1 MQSTTTSRTNDNL
14 IVLIWR
20 ISFES
25 FTLPH
30 EKNCEK
36 VRKPK
41 MRAKYPSAEA
51 IPQNFVLFSS
61 KEGAHP
67 FVMDANVRC

>member
-1 MQSTTTSRTNDNL
+1 MCIVKFGIVFTAFGSLETSD
-14 IVLIWR
+14 
-20 ISFES
+20 SD
-25 FTLPH
+25 